1 MPDTIIVSYIL
12 DRETWRKFYEAHY
25 ACDKGL
31 KVRYVWGVICLLIG
45 TAGFGGVYTSP
56 LVATLLLAT
65 GLFAVLSKPL
75 LVIKSLRTAVRHP
88 FFGQELTVS
97 ISPGEIAVRSGN
109 SGYHMP
115 WSDFFGYRRLDPG
128 FLLYHNPNA
137 FFFIPETALTAGYAK
152 RIETILDAAEVPKL

>member
-1 MPDTIIVSYIL
+1 MPDTVIVSYRL

-31 KVRYVWGVICLLIG
+31 KYRYLWGVICILIG
-45 TAGFGGVYTSP
+45 TAGFGGIYDSP
-56 LVATLLLAT
+56 VVAGLLLAT

-75 LVIKSLRTAVRHP
+75 LVIKSLRTASRHP
-88 FFGQELTVS
+88 YFGQELTVS
-97 ISPGEIAVRSGN
+97 VSAGEISVRSGN

-115 WSDFFGYRRLDPG
+115 WSEFAGYRRLAPG

-137 FFFIPETALTAGYAK
+137 FFFIPDTALTAGYSK
-152 RIETILDAAEVPKL
+152 RIESILDTADVPKL